1 MRSRS
6 KVPRKVA
13 CHNLYCAQEI
23 PIVRHMLEKKVLL
36 SPGTKIK
43 HCTMDYTA
51 VWNFDTDSKLYP
63 LLDTNLTTP
72 KSVSLNLQLFLQ
84 PYSLH

>member
-36 SPGTKIK
+36 SPGTKVK
-43 HCTMDYTA
+43 HCTIDYTA
-51 VWNFDTDSKLYP
+51 V
-63 LLDTNLTTP
+63 
-72 KSVSLNLQLFLQ
+72 
-84 PYSLH
+84 